1 MFRIKNLTLRN
12 FLSIGN
18 ATQSINFL
26 DRGLSLI
33 LGENLDMGGAGCRN
47 GVGKTSILQALTY
60 GFYDSTITP
69 IRKDNLINMTNGKN
83 MLVTI
88 EFEIDGQQYK
98 IERGRRPN
106 ICRLW
111 INDIASDTTNEAQ
124 GENRHTNADIRQI
137 IGMSVEMFKHIV
149 VLNTYTQPF
158 LLMKQNDQRLV
169 IEELLGITVLSEKA
183 EKLKKLIKDIKDTI
197 KEEEY
202 RIKATLES
210 NETIT
215 NTIQALQGKSKIH
228 NTIKDKNI
236 TEFNDAIDALGHLD
250 IKTEIKAHKRL
261 SKYNELKE
269 KKQNL
274 ERHYQNAER
283 AVLQLASDIGSVD
296 RKLNDVRRHK
306 CPTCGT
312 EVHDENH
319 KKLQET
325 LKQEKQEYHNKLDT
339 IEKDFVTYKTKLL
352 DVTAKFEEFESV
364 PNIFYPNIDEA
375 YNHKQSLNSLK
386 IQLKEEFKKI
396 DTFQEQISTLT
407 NEGIKEISYVKLNEL
422 KKLHDHQEFLYK
434 LLVRKDS
441 GIRMKLI
448 DQNLPYLNSR
458 LTYYLAK
465 LGLPHRCEFK
475 NDLSIEIIQFGQN
488 FDFGQLSRGQQNR
501 LILALSWAFRDVWE
515 STGHHINLLFIDEM
529 IDSGID
535 TQGVE
540 NTLEVLKKMTRE
552 RGKEIFLISHKEE
565 LINRVHNVMMV
576 TFENGFTSF
585 EIDSDTENMIGV

>member
-1 MFRIKNLTLRN
+1 MFKIKTLTLKN

-18 ATQSINFL
+18 VTQSINFV

-47 GVGKTSILQALTY
+47 GVGKTTILQALTY
-60 GFYDSTITP
+60 GFYDGTITP
-69 IRKDNLINMTNGKN
+69 IRKDNLINMTNGRN

-88 EFEIDGQQYK
+88 EFEIDGINYR

-106 ICRLW
+106 VFRFFVGDQLI
-111 INDIASDTTNEAQ
+111 NEAQ
-124 GENRHTNADIRQI
+124 GENRHTNADVRQI
-137 IGMSVEMFKHIV
+137 IGMSIEMFKHIV

-158 LLMKQNDQRLV
+158 LLMKQNDQRMV

-183 EKLKKLIKDIKDTI
+183 EKLKKLIKDAKDTI

-215 NTIQALQGKSKIH
+215 NTIRTLQGKSKLYQIG
-228 NTIKDKNI
+228 KDKNI
-236 TEFNDAIDALGHLD
+236 IEFNDAIDALGHLD
-250 IKTEIKAHKRL
+250 IKAEIKAHKRL
-261 SKYNELKE
+261 SKYNDTNE

-274 ERHYQNAER
+274 ARHYQVAER
-283 AVLQLASDIGSVD
+283 AVLQLAADIESTEKQISKVQ
-296 RKLNDVRRHK
+296 NHK
-306 CPTCGT
+306 CPTCGND
-312 EVHDENH
+312 VHDENH
-319 KKLQET
+319 RRLSKSLEAD
-325 LKQEKQEYHNKLDT
+325 KQRFLDKLDAV
-339 IEKDFVTYKTKLL
+339 EKDFVEYKTKLL
-352 DVTAKFEEFESV
+352 DIPTKFEEFENV
-364 PNIFYPNIDEA
+364 PTVFYPNIDEA

-386 IQLKEEFKKI
+386 IQLKEELKKV
-396 DTFQEQISTLT
+396 DAFLDQITTLED
-407 NEGIKEISYVKLNEL
+407 EGIKDLSYVKLNKL
-422 KKLHDHQEFLYK
+422 KNLHDHQEFLYK

-441 GIRMKLI
+441 GIRMRLI

-458 LTYYLAK
+458 LTYYLTK
-465 LGLPHRCEFK
+465 LGLPHQCEFK

-515 STGHHINLLFIDEM
+515 STGHHINILFIDEM

-552 RGKEIFLISHKEE
+552 RGKDIFLISHKEE

-576 TFENGFTSF
+576 TFENGFTTF
-585 EIDSDTENMIGV
+585 EVDDDTENMIGV

>member
-1 MFRIKNLTLRN
+1 MFKIKTLTIKN

-18 ATQSINFL
+18 VTQSINFI

-33 LGENLDMGGAGCRN
+33 LGENLDMGGSGCRN

-60 GFYDSTITP
+60 VFYDSTITP

-83 MLVTI
+83 MLVTVT
-88 EFEIDGQQYK
+88 FEVDGKPYK

-106 ICRLW
+106 IFRFYVGDQL
-111 INDIASDTTNEAQ
+111 IDEAQ
-124 GENRHTNADIRQI
+124 GENRHTNADVRQI

-158 LLMKQNDQRLV
+158 LLMKQNDQRII
-169 IEELLGITVLSEKA
+169 IEELLGITILSEKA
-183 EKLKKLIKDIKDTI
+183 EKLKKLIKDAKDTI

-215 NTIQALQGKSKIH
+215 NTIQTLRGKSKLYQA
-228 NTIKDKNI
+228 TKEKNI
-236 TEFNDAIDALGHLD
+236 IEFDDAINALGHLD
-250 IKTEIKAHKRL
+250 IKAEIKSHKKL
-261 SKYNELKE
+261 SKYNELKDAKRNFE
-269 KKQNL
+269 Q
-274 ERHYQNAER
+274 HYQNAEK
-283 AVLQLASDIGSVD
+283 AVLRLAADIDSIDG
-296 RKLNDVRRHK
+296 KLADVRNHK
-306 CPTCGT
+306 CPTCGNA
-312 EVHDENH
+312 VHDENH
-319 KKLQET
+319 DRLQKSLEND
-325 LKQEKQEYHNKLDT
+325 KQGYHNKLDS
-339 IEKDFVTYKTKLL
+339 IEKDFITYKTKLL
-352 DVTAKFEEFESV
+352 DVTTKFEEFESI
-364 PNIFYPNIDEA
+364 PSIFYPNIDEA

-386 IQLKEEFKKI
+386 IQRKEETKKL
-396 DTFQEQISTLT
+396 DTFQDQITTLE
-407 NEGIKEISYVKLNEL
+407 NEGIKDLSYVKLNKL

-441 GIRMKLI
+441 GIRMRLI

-458 LTYYLAK
+458 LTYYLTK
-465 LGLPHRCEFK
+465 LGLPHQCEFK

-576 TFENGFTSF
+576 TFENGFTTF
-585 EIDSDTENMIGV
+585 EIDDDTENMIGV

>member
-1 MFRIKNLTLRN
+1 
-12 FLSIGN
+12 
-18 ATQSINFL
+18 
-26 DRGLSLI
+26 
-33 LGENLDMGGAGCRN
+33 
-47 GVGKTSILQALTY
+47 
-60 GFYDSTITP
+60 
-69 IRKDNLINMTNGKN
+69 
-83 MLVTI
+83 MLVTVK
-88 EFEIDGQQYK
+88 FEVDGIDYE
-98 IERGRRPN
+98 IVRGRRPN
-106 ICRLW
+106 RLEFI
-111 INDIASDTTNEAQ
+111 INGISHQVLEIQNVAQ
-124 GENRHTNADIRQI
+124 GENRHTNADIRQV
-137 IGMSVEMFKHIV
+137 IGMSIEMFKHIV

-158 LLMKQNDQRLV
+158 LLMKQNDQRMV

-183 EKLKKLIKDIKDTI
+183 EKLKKLIKDAKDTI

-215 NTIQALQGKSKIH
+215 NTIKTLQGKSKIYQ
-228 NTIKDKNI
+228 TSKDKNI
-236 TEFNDAIDALGHLD
+236 IELDDAISALGHLD
-250 IKTEIKAHKRL
+250 IKAEIKFHKKL
-261 SKYNELKE
+261 SKYNDLKE
-269 KKQNL
+269 KKANF
-274 ERHYQNAER
+274 EKHYQNAER
-283 AVLQLASDIGSVD
+283 AVLQLAGDIESTDQKISDVKD
-296 RKLNDVRRHK
+296 HR

-319 KKLQET
+319 KRLEKS
-325 LKQEKQEYHNKLDT
+325 LKADRQRLLDKLDAV
-339 IEKDFVTYKTKLL
+339 EKDFIKNKTNLL
-352 DVTAKFEEFESV
+352 DVSTKFEEFEDV
-364 PNIFYPNIDEA
+364 PTVFYPNIDEA

-386 IQLKEEFKKI
+386 IQLKEELKKV
-396 DTFQEQISTLT
+396 DAFQDQITTLED
-407 NEGIKEISYVKLNEL
+407 EGIKDLSYVKLNSL

-441 GIRMKLI
+441 GIRMRLI

-458 LTYYLAK
+458 LTYYLTK
-465 LGLPHRCEFK
+465 LGLPHQCEFK

-576 TFENGFTSF
+576 TFENGFTTF
-585 EIDSDTENMIGV
+585 EVDDDTETMIGV

>member
-1 MFRIKNLTLRN
+1 MFKIKTLTIRN

-18 ATQSINFL
+18 VTQSINFI

-47 GVGKTSILQALTY
+47 GVGKTTILQALTY
-60 GFYDSTITP
+60 GFYDSSITP

-83 MLVTI
+83 MLVTV
-88 EFEIDGQQYK
+88 EFEIDGKPYK

-106 ICRLW
+106 IFRFYVGDQL
-111 INDIASDTTNEAQ
+111 INEAQ
-124 GENRHTNADIRQI
+124 GENRHTNADVRQI

-158 LLMKQNDQRLV
+158 LLMKQNDQRMV
-169 IEELLGITVLSEKA
+169 IEELLGITILSEKA
-183 EKLKKLIKDIKDTI
+183 EKLKKLIKDAKDTI

-215 NTIQALQGKSKIH
+215 NTIQTLRGKSKLYQI
-228 NTIKDKNI
+228 TKEKNI
-236 TEFNDAIDALGHLD
+236 VEFNDAIDALGHLD
-250 IKTEIKAHKRL
+250 IKAEIKAHKKL
-261 SKYNELKE
+261 FKYNELKDAKRNFE
-269 KKQNL
+269 Q
-274 ERHYQNAER
+274 HYQNAEK
-283 AVLQLASDIGSVD
+283 AVLRLAADIDSID
-296 RKLNDVRRHK
+296 EKLADVRNHK
-306 CPTCGT
+306 CHACGT
-312 EVHDENH
+312 LLHDENH
-319 KKLQET
+319 SRLQKSLEKD
-325 LKQEKQEYHNKLDT
+325 KQGYHNKLDS

-352 DVTAKFEEFESV
+352 DVTTKFEEFESI
-364 PNIFYPNIDEA
+364 PNVFYPNIDEA

-386 IQLKEEFKKI
+386 IQLKEEIKKI
-396 DTFQEQISTLT
+396 DTFQDQITTLE
-407 NEGIKEISYVKLNEL
+407 NEGIKDLSYVKLNKL

-441 GIRMKLI
+441 GIRMRLI

-458 LTYYLAK
+458 LTYYLTK
-465 LGLPHRCEFK
+465 LGLPHQCEFK

-565 LINRVHNVMMV
+565 LINRVHNVMLV
-576 TFENGFTSF
+576 TFENGFTTF
-585 EIDSDTENMIGV
+585 EMDDDTENMIGV